1 MAHRRRLPSSRY
13 RRNKTKVDDQVD
25 IGTEEDRRATLI
37 ALAAVVLLGILG
49 YFLAHELS
57 ASARLQDCVLSGRS
71 NCAPV
76 EAAR

>member
-1 MAHRRRLPSSRY
+1 
-13 RRNKTKVDDQVD
+13 VDDQAD
-25 IGTEEDRRATLI
+25 IGTEGNRRATLI